1 MGKEIKVCEF
11 GVTFHTAHGPVS
23 AVRDVNTVFREG
35 EVTGL
40 IGESGSGKSVLGM
53 AILQLLPANARIEGS
68 CLYGD
73 TELTA
78 LSEKEMEQIRGKEIA
93 LIPQNPVESLN
104 PVLRIG
110 WQLTEA
116 MTIHAP
122 GKKAEA
128 EQRYQDLM
136 GRLGFSRPELVS
148 RQYSFQLSGGMN
160 QRMIA
165 VLGLMNRPAWMI
177 ADEPTKGLDAILRR
191 QVYEVLQEIT
201 MRDTRNM
208 ILITH
213 DVALAR
219 KLSQKIL
226 VLYQGEI
233 LEQGT
238 AADVLDH
245 PAHPYTRG
253 LIGSLPRTGMKP
265 IGQPLK
271 GREDATGGCVFYPRC
286 PQAAKRCRQEHP
298 REAGLENGRKVRC
311 FLYEK

>member
-1 MGKEIKVCEF
+1 
-11 GVTFHTAHGPVS
+11 
-23 AVRDVNTVFREG
+23 
-35 EVTGL
+35 
-40 IGESGSGKSVLGM
+40 
-53 AILQLLPANARIEGS
+53 
-68 CLYGD
+68 
-73 TELTA
+73 
-78 LSEKEMEQIRGKEIA
+78 MEQIRGKEIA

-177 ADEPTKGLDAILRR
+177 ADAPTKGLDAILRR

-219 KLSQKIL
+219 KLS
-226 VLYQGEI
+226 
-233 LEQGT
+233 
-238 AADVLDH
+238 
-245 PAHPYTRG
+245 
-253 LIGSLPRTGMKP
+253 
-265 IGQPLK
+265 
-271 GREDATGGCVFYPRC
+271 
-286 PQAAKRCRQEHP
+286 
-298 REAGLENGRKVRC
+298 
-311 FLYEK
+311 